1 MKRPCAAL
9 MSAVGV
15 AAASAS
21 LGSPAL
27 LAVAIGLV
35 LLTGGAWAAVAVSA
49 YALKVERRIGA
60 SEVQEDRP
68 LRLCF
73 RIRGRRWLPVRLEVQ
88 DHSGGW
94 LAVGA
99 GGASLEIHV
108 GRPGAYRLAPTEVR
122 VRDAIG
128 MFELRRLAG
137 RMEPLL
143 ILPAP
148 TGHSSVKLPRSEVV
162 EDPEPHGL
170 RPYTPGMPLTRI
182 HWPALA
188 RGAGLQVRHFAP
200 ASAGLPLVVVD
211 TVGAAGPG
219 ALDWAARLAA
229 GYVLALARNGGCR
242 VLLPG
247 DASATSV
254 IGVGG
259 EWRAVHRRLARLGDL
274 PPGIASPPAART
286 AALSVYAA
294 AAPGTLTPAPPL
306 PDGVLAAARWSPAR
320 G

>member
-15 AAASAS
+15 AGASAS
-21 LGSPAL
+21 LGSSAL

-35 LLTGGAWAAVAVSA
+35 LLTGAAWAAVALSA
-49 YALKVERRIGA
+49 RDLKVERTIGA

-94 LAVGA
+94 VAVSAGA
-99 GGASLEIHV
+99 TTLEIRV
-108 GRPGAYRLAPTEVR
+108 ARPGAYRLAPTEVR

-128 MFELRRLAG
+128 MFELRQAAG
-137 RMEPLL
+137 RTEPLL

-148 TGHSSVKLPRSEVV
+148 SEYSSVKLHRSEVI

-170 RPYTPGMPLTRI
+170 RPYAPGMPLTRI

-188 RGAGLQVRHFAP
+188 RGAGLQARHFAP

-219 ALDWAARLAA
+219 ALDWAARVAA
-229 GYVLALARNGGCR
+229 GYILALACNGGCR

-247 DASATSV
+247 DANATSV
-254 IGVGG
+254 TGVGAD
-259 EWRAVHRRLARLGDL
+259 WRAVHRRLARLGDL
-274 PPGIASPPAART
+274 PPGTASPPAART
-286 AALSVYAA
+286 AALAVSAA
-294 AAPGTLTPAPPL
+294 TAPGALMPAPPL
-306 PDGVLAAARWSPAR
+306 PAGVLASAR
-320 G
+320 

>member
-9 MSAVGV
+9 VSAVGV
-15 AAASAS
+15 AAASVS

-27 LAVAIGLV
+27 FAVAVGLV
-35 LLTGGAWAAVAVSA
+35 LLTGAVWAAVAVSA
-49 YALKVERRIGA
+49 RGLKAERTIGA

-73 RIRGRRWLPVRLEVQ
+73 RIHRRRWLPVRLEVQ

-94 LAVGA
+94 LAVSAGA
-99 GGASLEIHV
+99 TALEIRV

-128 MFELRRLAG
+128 MFELRKLAG

-148 TGHSSVKLPRSEVV
+148 SEYSSVKLHRSEVI

-170 RPYTPGMPLTRI
+170 RPYAPGMPLTRI
-182 HWPALA
+182 HWPSLA
-188 RGAGLQVRHFAP
+188 RGAGLQARHFAP
-200 ASAGLPLVVVD
+200 ASDGLPLVVVD

-219 ALDWAARLAA
+219 ALDWAARVAA

-247 DASATSV
+247 DANATSV
-254 IGVGG
+254 AGVGG
-259 EWRAVHRRLARLGDL
+259 AWRAVHRRLARLGDL
-274 PPGIASPPAART
+274 PPGTASPPAART
-286 AALSVYAA
+286 AALSVCAA
-294 AAPGTLTPAPPL
+294 TAPGPLTPAPPL
-306 PDGVLAAARWSPAR
+306 PDGVLAAARWSPA
-320 G
+320 GG

>member
-1 MKRPCAAL
+1 
-9 MSAVGV
+9 MSALGL

-27 LAVAIGLV
+27 FAVAIGLV
-35 LLTGGAWAAVAVSA
+35 LLTGAARAAVALSA
-49 YALKVERRIGA
+49 RGVEVERTISA

-73 RIRGRRWLPVRLEVQ
+73 RIRGRTWLPAHIEVQ
-88 DHSGGW
+88 DDSRGW
-94 LAVGA
+94 LALSARGA
-99 GGASLEIHV
+99 ALEIRV
-108 GRPGAYRLAPTEVR
+108 GRPGAYWLAPTAVR

-128 MFELRRLAG
+128 MFELRTFAG
-137 RMEPLL
+137 RTEPLL

-148 TGHSSVKLPRSEVV
+148 SGYSSVRPHHSEVI

-170 RPYTPGMPLTRI
+170 RPYVPGMPLTRI

-188 RGAGLQVRHFAP
+188 RGAGLQARHFAP
-200 ASAGLPLVVVD
+200 ASAGLPMVVVD
-211 TVGAAGPG
+211 TVGAAGQE
-219 ALDWAARLAA
+219 ALDWAARVAA

-247 DASATSV
+247 DANATSV
-254 IGVGG
+254 TGVGG
-259 EWRAVHRRLARLGDL
+259 EWRAMHRRLARLGDL
-274 PPGIASPPAART
+274 PPGTATPPAART
-286 AALSVYAA
+286 AALAVSAA
-294 AAPGTLTPAPPL
+294 TAPRPLTPPPPL
-306 PDGVLAAARWSPAR
+306 PAGVLPAARWSPAR

>member
-1 MKRPCAAL
+1 

-21 LGSPAL
+21 MGSLAL
-27 LAVAIGLV
+27 LTVAIGLV
-35 LLTGGAWAAVAVSA
+35 LLTGAAWAAVALA
-49 YALKVERRIGA
+49 AHGLKVERTIGA

-88 DHSGGW
+88 DHSGEW
-94 LAVGA
+94 LALRGGRLAVSAGA
-99 GGASLEIHV
+99 TALEIRV

-128 MFELRRLAG
+128 MFELRKLAG

-148 TGHSSVKLPRSEVV
+148 SEYSSVKLHRSEVI

-170 RPYTPGMPLTRI
+170 RPYAPGMPLTRI

-188 RGAGLQVRHFAP
+188 RGAGLQARHFAP
-200 ASAGLPLVVVD
+200 ASAGPPLVVVD

-219 ALDWAARLAA
+219 ALDWAARVAA

-247 DASATSV
+247 DANATSV
-254 IGVGG
+254 TGVGR

-274 PPGIASPPAART
+274 PPGTASPPAART
-286 AALSVYAA
+286 AALCVCAA
-294 AAPGTLTPAPPL
+294 TAPGPLTPAPPL
-306 PDGVLAAARWSPAR
+306 PDGVLAAARCSPA
-320 G
+320 GG

>member
-1 MKRPCAAL
+1 MKRPRAAL
-9 MSAVGV
+9 ISAVVV
-15 AAASAS
+15 AALSAS
-21 LGSPAL
+21 LGSQAL

-35 LLTGGAWAAVAVSA
+35 LLTGAAWSAAQLSA
-49 YALKVERRIGA
+49 RGLEVERRIGA

-94 LAVGA
+94 LAVSAGA
-99 GGASLEIHV
+99 AALEIRV
-108 GRPGAYRLAPTEVR
+108 GRPGAYRLAPTQVR

-128 MFELRRLAG
+128 MFEVRKLAG
-137 RMEPLL
+137 RVEPLL

-148 TGHSSVKLPRSEVV
+148 SGSPSVQLHRSEVI

-170 RPYTPGMPLTRI
+170 RPYSPGMPLTRI

-188 RGAGLQVRHFAP
+188 RGAGLQARHFAP

-219 ALDWAARLAA
+219 ALAWAARVAA

-247 DASATSV
+247 DANARSV
-254 IGVGG
+254 TGVGG

-274 PPGIASPPAART
+274 PPGTAPPPAART
-286 AALSVYAA
+286 AALSVCAA
-294 AAPGTLTPAPPL
+294 TAPGTMTPAPPL